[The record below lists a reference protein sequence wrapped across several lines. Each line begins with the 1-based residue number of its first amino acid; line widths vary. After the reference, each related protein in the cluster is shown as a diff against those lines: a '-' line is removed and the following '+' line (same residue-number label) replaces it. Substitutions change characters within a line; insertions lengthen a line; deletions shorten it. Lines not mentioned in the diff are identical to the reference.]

1 MLNPHCLLCLVFSV
15 VFFEWIVYFILS
27 QYWYLLCFLYFHGFD
42 LFAVWPHAFWQN
54 WNVMTYNNQDNWKH
68 FFVPWCSDLW
78 SEQAHKSCQGFDK
91 YHQCIA
97 LRQFGDKSRRPSA
110 IVFQA
115 ASVEGEGSP
124 GGGTNTS
131 HQTSSLTPHSSSSS
145 SFFKPGF
152 LLPPNHHM
160 LFPPPLIHHRGGP
173 GR

>member
-1 MLNPHCLLCLVFSV
+1 M
-15 VFFEWIVYFILS
+15 VFFWKKLCTSF
-27 QYWYLLCFLYFHGFD
+27 YLTIDIFCVFFLYFHGFD
-42 LFAVWPHAFWQN
+42 LFVVWPHAFWQN
-54 WNVMTYNNQDNWKH
+54 WNVMTYNDQNNGKH
-68 FFVPWCSDLW
+68 FSVPWCFDLW
-78 SEQAHKSCQGFDK
+78 SDQAHKSCQGFDK

-97 LRQFGDKSRRPSA
+97 LKQYGNKSRRPSA

-115 ASVEGEGSP
+115 SIEAEESSGP
-124 GGGTNTS
+124 GTNSS
-131 HQTSSLTPHSSSSS
+131 HQTSSLTPHSSSS